1 MSCVLALRVS
11 PRAARAGIGEWR
23 AGANGREEL
32 EVRVTAAPTD
42 GKANAEVIELLAKR
56 LGLAKSSVRIV
67 AGECSRHKRV
77 ALPLDEERVHVLLA

>member
-67 AGECSRHKRV
+67 AGESSRHKRV

>member
-1 MSCVLALRVS
+1 VLALRVS

-67 AGECSRHKRV
+67 AGESSRHKRV